1 MRRDD
6 GDFSRKTNTSP
17 LNMRPRISVGKSA
30 QLVHGK
36 HEFISRSV
44 NLLFCNF
51 FSCSSTEKSLIF
63 CIFWILLI
71 LWCFEPFLNKQQP
84 SMDENR
90 HYANTYDTFS
100 VYMQWFPYD
109 QSITTFWCLPSFS
122 FLIRKDINLFSMLKY
137 IALQLLEIRNIDLYN
152 TCIMQNINEDFFL
165 INKTFLEK
173 TNKITCKNK
182 FKTDN
187 KKEQI
192 NKMYFITI
200 RRSSRKK
207 KKEEKAGIKLKACQ
221 SPHIFNKNCSHF
233 QYGTVRITCSRI
245 HRNLV
250 SL

>member
-1 MRRDD
+1 MMV
-6 GDFSRKTNTSP
+6 
-17 LNMRPRISVGKSA
+17 NMRLRISVGRSA

-44 NLLFCNF
+44 SLLFCNF

-63 CIFWILLI
+63 LYLLNSPYLMMI
-71 LWCFEPFLNKQQP
+71 RTFLKQTTAINGRKRTLCKYIWYFFGLHAMI
-84 SMDENR
+84 SIW
-90 HYANTYDTFS
+90 S
-100 VYMQWFPYD
+100 VYNDVLMLTQLFFFN
-109 QSITTFWCLPSFS
+109 S
-122 FLIRKDINLFSMLKY
+122 RKDINLFSMLKY
-137 IALQLLEIRNIDLYN
+137 IALQLLEIRNIDSYN
-152 TCIMQNINEDFFL
+152 TCIMQNINEDIFFL
-165 INKTFLEK
+165 KTKPYWKK

-200 RRSSRKK
+200 RRSSHKK